1 MNREIVQTND
11 SSSTLY
17 VPGLEQHYHSMHG
30 AMQESM
36 HVFIDAGFR
45 LFESTDKPVHIL
57 EIGFGTA
64 LNALLTYFEA
74 KKLNL
79 KVDYTALEKYPLSMD
94 EMLLLNYGSLLDT
107 KEAKR
112 ILTDLHQIK
121 WEEKIEV
128 TDFFSLRKFETDIKT
143 YSTKEEYDLIYFDAF
158 APSAQP
164 DLWSLEVFEHMYA
177 SLKPG
182 GTLVTYC
189 VKGDV
194 RRTMKAAGFEVEK
207 IPGPPGKREMA
218 RARKA

>member
-45 LFESTDKPVHIL
+45 LFESADKPVHIL
-57 EIGFGTA
+57 EIGLGTA

-121 WEEKIEV
+121 WEEKIAV
-128 TDFFSLRKFETDIKT
+128 TDFFSLRKFETDIKI
-143 YSTKEEYDLIYFDAF
+143 YSAKEEYDLIYFDAF

-164 DLWSLEVFEHMYA
+164 DLWTLEVFEHMYA